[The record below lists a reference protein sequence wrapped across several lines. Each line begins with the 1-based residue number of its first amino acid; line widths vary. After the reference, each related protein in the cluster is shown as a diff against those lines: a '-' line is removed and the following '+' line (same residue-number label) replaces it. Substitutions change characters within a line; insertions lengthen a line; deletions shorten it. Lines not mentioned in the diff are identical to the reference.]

1 MRKKLYLL
9 LMSLFASGVFISGSA
24 VAIGTPEDPM
34 ALQSET
40 QPQHEDPAPPRWSD
54 WSSIGGVATSDPASC
69 SLSGFRTVVFVRG
82 TDNALWFR
90 YWDGYTWSSWASLGG
105 VLTSAPAAT
114 CRTSN
119 RIDVFARG
127 TDNALWQRSFYNG
140 SWHAWT
146 SLGGFLTSGP
156 AAATWSSGRLDV
168 FVRGTDNAIWYRS
181 YR

>member
-40 QPQHEDPAPPRWSD
+40 QPQHENPAPPRWSD

-69 SLSGFRTVVFVRG
+69 SLSGFRTVVFLRG

-119 RIDVFARG
+119 RIDVFVRG
-127 TDNALWQRSFYNG
+127 ADNALWHLWFNG
-140 SWHAWT
+140 GWSTWE
-146 SLGGFLTSGP
+146 SLGGGLSSGP
-156 AAATWSSGRLDV
+156 GTNSSAKNHVMV

>member
-82 TDNALWFR
+82 TDNSLWFR
-90 YWDGYTWSSWASLGG
+90 YWDGYTWSAWASLGG

-127 TDNALWQRSFYNG
+127 ADNALWHLWFAGGWST
-140 SWHAWT
+140 WE
-146 SLGGFLTSGP
+146 SLGGGLSSGP
-156 AAATWSSGRLDV
+156 GTNSSAKNHVMV
-168 FVRGTDNAIWYRS
+168 FVRGADNAIWYRS